1 MKLKN
6 FKSKYYYSLIRL
18 HLLKHQIYK
27 NDTSKISF
35 YNSLDFLELNIKRIL
50 SLIHFYNINNKRIL
64 FVGLPYIQKK
74 RFFKHLNH
82 VFLPKNFCVREKSLN
97 TNKYLFEIKQK
108 LDFQKINLTVQNF
121 DLIIFFNPNLRHI
134 EMLKEFRKFK
144 IPLIL
149 IGNQKKLN
157 NIFSKYCFSAFTIR
171 KTTKQFFS
179 FLIYSILKKN

>member
-6 FKSKYYYSLIRL
+6 FKSKYCY
-18 HLLKHQIYK
+18 
-27 NDTSKISF
+27 

-82 VFLPKNFCVREKSLN
+82 LFLPKNFCVREKSLN